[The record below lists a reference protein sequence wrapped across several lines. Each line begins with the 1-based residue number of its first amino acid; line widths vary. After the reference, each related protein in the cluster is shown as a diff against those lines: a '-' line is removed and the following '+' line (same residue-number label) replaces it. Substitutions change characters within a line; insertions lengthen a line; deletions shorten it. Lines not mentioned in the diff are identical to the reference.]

1 MTEIGRII
9 KTEKGI
15 ATVRFAR
22 KGECDKCLI
31 CSVAK
36 DGAHVDL
43 DVDNSLDL
51 NVGDYVKVE
60 VYDKRVRR
68 ASVLI
73 YLIPLILVA
82 LGAGLGSLASAAAA
96 IIIGILGLVAGLAF
110 SLPID
115 ICVIRRKS
123 GAKPRMTESA
133 TEDSYLVAVRKMK
146 ENARQE

>member
-1 MTEIGRII
+1 MNEIGRII
-9 KTEKGI
+9 KAEKNM

-22 KGECDKCLI
+22 KGECDRCLI
-31 CSVAK
+31 CSPAK

-51 NVGDYVKVE
+51 SVGDYVNVE
-60 VYDKRVRR
+60 VRDNRVLR

-82 LGAGLGSLASAAAA
+82 LGAGLGSLAGAATA
-96 IIIGILGLVAGLAF
+96 IIIGILGLVVGLAF
-110 SLPID
+110 SVPID
-115 ICVIRRKS
+115 ICVIRKRS
-123 GAKPRMTESA
+123 GAKPRMTEPA
-133 TEDSYLVAVRKMK
+133 TEESYLAAVRQMK

>member
-22 KGECDKCLI
+22 KGECDRCLI

-51 NVGDYVKVE
+51 SVGDYVKVE

-68 ASVLI
+68 ASAFI

-82 LGAGLGSLASAAAA
+82 LGAGLGSLAGVAAA

-110 SLPID
+110 SVPID

-133 TEDSYLVAVRKMK
+133 TEDSYLAAVRKMK